1 MFARGYGFA
10 DRYYSV
16 GQGVLLKWLKHL
28 EKHGFNLRT
37 LGAVMEFGCG
47 TSRLLQHF
55 RNIEG
60 LRIVGTDANPKMAQ
74 WCSENI
80 SGIEYHHNELNPP
93 LEFAEDN
100 SFDLI
105 YAFSVFTHIPAEAQR
120 PWLREMRRILR
131 PGGFLLCTVAG
142 YWLQRMFV
150 SESDADRLQRD
161 GYLQY
166 PSGDQNASLS
176 TQVGGSGWDIYQPR
190 NEVIRIFGF
199 ELDLIDY
206 IPDAQDLLILR
217 KPKVV

>member
-1 MFARGYGFA
+1 
-10 DRYYSV
+10 
-16 GQGVLLKWLKHL
+16 
-28 EKHGFNLRT
+28 
-37 LGAVMEFGCG
+37 MEFGCG

-55 RNIEG
+55 RNVEG

-142 YWLQRMFV
+142 YWLQRLFV

-166 PSGDQNASLS
+166 TSGDQNASLS

-190 NEVIRIFGF
+190 NEIIRIFGF